1 MSGECLAKVQ
11 LLNNVHL
18 LLCGD
23 YNARTSNIPNEV
35 YGYFQSL
42 DVHSPNDTDLSD
54 DDEDT
59 ANGKICLICVLY
71 LSSGVFF

>member
-1 MSGECLAKVQ
+1 MLEECSAKVQ
-11 LLNNVHL
+11 LLDNVHL

-23 YNARTSNIPNEV
+23 YYARTSNIPNEV